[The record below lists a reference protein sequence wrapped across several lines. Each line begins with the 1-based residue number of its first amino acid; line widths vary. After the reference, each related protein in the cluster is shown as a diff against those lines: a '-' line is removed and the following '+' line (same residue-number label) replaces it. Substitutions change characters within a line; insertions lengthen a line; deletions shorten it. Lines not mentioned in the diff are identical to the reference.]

1 MLFRYLLLLLAF
13 VAAAPRSMAD
23 DGYRLWLK
31 YDRLTDAAQRAQY
44 QAATQFIVAESKD
57 VVLQTAATE
66 LQRGLQS
73 LLGQPVPVLGK
84 AAGNSTKRGILLL
97 LNDSGNVSENAKSRE
112 GYRIFTQGKNLV
124 VAGKSPAGVLYGVF
138 ALLRQLQTGQSIANL
153 NVSSSPRIQYRLLN
167 HLDNPNGTVERGY
180 AGSSIWKWYELPER
194 IDPRYQDYARANAS
208 IGINGVA
215 INNVNASAR
224 YLTAEYIQKVK
235 ALAGVMRPYGIR
247 VYLSVFWA
255 APKVIGGLKTSD
267 PLDPQVKQ
275 WWAAK
280 AEELYKE
287 IPDFGG
293 FLVKA
298 NSEGEPGPQDYG
310 RNHADGAN
318 MLATALGTHDGIVMW
333 RAFVYKAGSSDRFK
347 QAYEE
352 FQPLDGKFAPK
363 VLVQV
368 KNGPIDFQ
376 AREPFHPLFG
386 AMPQTPLVLEVQ
398 ITQEYL
404 GFASHLVYLAPL
416 FKECLAADTQVK
428 GPGSTVAKVVDG
440 SLDQH
445 TISGIAGVANIGAD
459 RNWTGHPMGQANWY
473 AFGRLAWDY
482 NLTAAAI
489 ATEWTNMTLT
499 REPKAVAT
507 IVGLMDKSRDIYVRY
522 TTPLGLHH
530 IMGQNIHYG
539 PEPWLAEAGRPDW
552 TAVYYHKADS
562 VGLGF
567 NRTATGSNALSLYAP
582 AVQKQ
587 WGDAKTC
594 PPNYLLWFHHMGWKQ
609 PLPTGRTLWNELC
622 TRYYTGVDSVAWM
635 QQQWAAAKPAVDP
648 AVYADV
654 AARLRIQH
662 HEALWWRDACVLYFQ
677 TYARQPIPAPFTPP
691 TRTLADVKTLVDL
704 YQLK

>member
-1 MLFRYLLLLLAF
+1 MLLRSLLLLL
-13 VAAAPRSMAD
+13 VLVGAAPRCRAD

-31 YDRLTDAAQRAQY
+31 YDLVADAGQRAQY
-44 QAATQFIVAESKD
+44 RAAAQFISSNNSDA
-57 VVLQTAATE
+57 VLKTAAAE
-66 LQRGLQS
+66 LQRGLQG
-73 LLGQPVPVLGK
+73 LLGQPVPLVAKGE
-84 AAGNSTKRGILLL
+84 STKRGILLAIDPSANVL
-97 LNDSGNVSENAKSRE
+97 GNPASKE
-112 GYRIFTQGKNLV
+112 GYRISTQGRNLV
-124 VAGKSPAGVLYGVF
+124 VTGGSGAGVLYGVY
-138 ALLRQLQTGQSIANL
+138 ALLRQLQTGQSLANL
-153 NVSSSPRIQYRLLN
+153 NLSSSPRIQYRLLN
-167 HLDNPNGTVERGY
+167 HWDNPNGTVERGY
-180 AGSSIWKWYELPER
+180 AGSSIWKWYELPQLL
-194 IDPRYQDYARANAS
+194 DPRYTDYARANAS

-267 PLDPQVKQ
+267 PLDAQVKQ
-275 WWAAK
+275 WWTAK

-310 RNHADGAN
+310 RTHADGAN
-318 MLATALGTHDGIVMW
+318 MLAAALGQHDGIVMW
-333 RAFVYKAGSSDRFK
+333 RAFVYKAGSGDRFK
-347 QAYEE
+347 QAYED
-352 FQPLDGKFAPK
+352 FKPLDGTFAPK

-404 GFASHLVYLAPL
+404 GFASHLVYLAPM
-416 FKECLAADTQVK
+416 FKECLDADTQTK
-428 GPGSTVAKVVDG
+428 GLGSTVAKVVDG

-445 TISGIAGVANIGAD
+445 RISGIAGVANIGSD

-482 NLTAAAI
+482 NLTSKAI
-489 ATEWTNMTLT
+489 ATEWTRMTLT
-499 REPKAVAT
+499 REPQAVAT
-507 IVGLMDKSRDIYVRY
+507 IVDVMDKSRDIYVRY

-552 TAVYYHKADS
+552 TAVYYHKADAA
-562 VGLGF
+562 GLGF
-567 NRTATGSNALSLYAP
+567 DRTAAGSNALSLYSP
-582 AVQKQ
+582 GVQKQ
-587 WGDAKTC
+587 WGDPKTC
-594 PPNYLLWFHHMGWKQ
+594 PLNYLLWFHHVNWTQ
-609 PLPTGRTLWNELC
+609 PLPTGRTLWNELA
-622 TRYYTGVDSVAWM
+622 TRYYTGADSVTWM
-635 QQQWAAAKPAVDP
+635 QQRWASVKPQLDP
-648 AVYADV
+648 ALHADV
-654 AARLRIQH
+654 TARLDIQRR
-662 HEALWWRDACVLYFQ
+662 EALWWRDACVLYFQ
-677 TYARQPIPAPFTPP
+677 TYSKQPIPAPFTPP

>member
-1 MLFRYLLLLLAF
+1 MLLRSLLLLLVL
-13 VAAAPRSMAD
+13 VAAAPRCVAD

-31 YDRLTDAAQRAQY
+31 YDLVADAAQRAQY
-44 QAATQFIVAESKD
+44 RAAAQFVAASGAD
-57 VVLQTAATE
+57 AVLKTAAAE
-66 LQRGLQS
+66 LQRGLQG
-73 LLGQPVPVLGK
+73 LLGQPVPVVAK
-84 AAGNSTKRGILLL
+84 AEAGTKRGIVLLI
-97 LNDSGNVSENAKSRE
+97 DQSANVSGSSDSRD
-112 GYRIFTQGKNLV
+112 GYRIAAQGKNLV
-124 VAGKSPAGVLYGVF
+124 VTGRSGAGVLYGVF
-138 ALLRQLQTGQSIANL
+138 ALLRHLQTGQSVAALNL
-153 NVSSSPRIQYRLLN
+153 SSSPRIQYRLLN
-167 HLDNPNGTVERGY
+167 HWDNPNGTVERGY
-180 AGSSIWKWYELPER
+180 AGSSIWKWAELPQR
-194 IDPRYQDYARANAS
+194 LDPRYTDYARANAS

-224 YLTAEYIQKVK
+224 YLTAEYLQKVK

-255 APKVIGGLKTSD
+255 APKVIGGLKTAD
-267 PLDPQVKQ
+267 PLDAQVKQ

-280 AEELYKE
+280 TEEIYKE

-310 RNHADGAN
+310 RNHAEGAN
-318 MLATALGTHDGIVMW
+318 MLANALGTHDGIVMW
-333 RAFVYKAGSSDRFK
+333 RAFVYKAGSDDRFK

-352 FQPLDGKFAPK
+352 FKPLDGQFAPK

-386 AMPQTPLVLEVQ
+386 AMPKTPLVLEVQ
-398 ITQEYL
+398 LTQEYL
-404 GFASHLVYLAPL
+404 GMATHLVYLAPL
-416 FKECLAADTQVK
+416 FKECLDADTQTK

-445 TISGIAGVANIGAD
+445 RISGIAGVANIGTD

-482 NLTAAAI
+482 SLTSQAI
-489 ATEWTNMTLT
+489 ATEWTKMTLT
-499 REPKAVAT
+499 HEPQAVAT
-507 IVGLMDKSRDIYVRY
+507 IVDVMDKSRDIYVRY

-539 PEPWLAEAGRPDW
+539 PEPWLAQAGRPDW

-567 NRTATGSNALSLYAP
+567 NRTATGSNALALYSP
-582 AVQKQ
+582 GVQKQ

-594 PPNYLLWFHHMGWKQ
+594 PLNYLLWFHHVGWRQ
-609 PLPTGRTLWNELC
+609 PLSSGRTLWNELV
-622 TRYYTGVDSVAWM
+622 TRYYTGADSVTWM
-635 QQQWAAAKPAVDP
+635 QQRWASVRPTVDAALH
-648 AVYADV
+648 ADV
-654 AARLRIQH
+654 AARLEIQRR
-662 HEALWWRDACVLYFQ
+662 EALWWRDACVLYFQ
-677 TYARQPIPAPFTPP
+677 TYAKQPIPAPFAPP
-691 TRTLADVKTLVDL
+691 TRTLAEVKTLVDL

>member
-1 MLFRYLLLLLAF
+1 MLLRSLLLLLVLAGT
-13 VAAAPRSMAD
+13 APLCRAD
-23 DGYRLWLK
+23 DGYRLWLR
-31 YDRLTDAAQRAQY
+31 YDLVADATQRAQY
-44 QAATQFIVAESKD
+44 RAAAQFIASNSAD
-57 VVLQTAATE
+57 VVAKTAAAE
-66 LQRGLQS
+66 LQRGLQG
-73 LLGQPVPVLGK
+73 LLGQPVPVVAK
-84 AAGNSTKRGILLL
+84 AEGTRRGIILIV
-97 LNDSGNVSENAKSRE
+97 DPTANVSGSSASPD
-112 GYRIFTQGKNLV
+112 GYRISSQGRNLV
-124 VAGKSPAGVLYGVF
+124 VTGKSGAGVLYGVF
-138 ALLRQLQTGQSIANL
+138 GLLRQLQTGQSIVGL
-153 NVSSSPRIQYRLLN
+153 NSSSSPRIQYRMLN
-167 HLDNPNGTVERGY
+167 HWDNPNGSVERGY
-180 AGSSIWKWYELPER
+180 AGSSIWKWYELPQHL
-194 IDPRYQDYARANAS
+194 DPRYTDYARANAS

-255 APKVIGGLKTSD
+255 APKVIGGLETSD
-267 PLDPQVKQ
+267 PLDAQVKQ

-280 AEELYKE
+280 TEELYKK

-310 RNHADGAN
+310 RTHADGAN
-318 MLATALGTHDGIVMW
+318 MLATALGPHDGIVMW

-352 FQPLDGKFAPK
+352 FKPLDGAFSPK

-386 AMPQTPLVLEVQ
+386 AMPKTPLVLEVQ

-416 FKECLAADTQVK
+416 FKQCLDADTQTK

-445 TISGIAGVANIGAD
+445 RISGIAGVANIGAD

-482 NLTAAAI
+482 TLTSKAI
-489 ATEWTNMTLT
+489 ATEWTKMTLT
-499 REPKAVAT
+499 REPRAVAT
-507 IVGLMDKSRDIYVRY
+507 IVDVMDKSRDIYVRY

-562 VGLGF
+562 AGLGF
-567 NRTATGSNALSLYAP
+567 NRTATGSNALALYSP
-582 AVQKQ
+582 GVQKQ

-594 PPNYLLWFHHMGWKQ
+594 PLDYLLWFHHVGWRQ
-609 PLPTGRTLWNELC
+609 PLPTGRTLWNELV
-622 TRYYTGVDSVAWM
+622 TRYYTGADSVTWM
-635 QQQWAAAKPAVDP
+635 QQRWASTKAAVDP
-648 AVYADV
+648 ALHADV
-654 AARLRIQH
+654 TARLEIQRR
-662 HEALWWRDACVLYFQ
+662 EALWWRDACVLYFQ
-677 TYARQPIPAPFTPP
+677 TYSRQPVPAPFTPP
-691 TRTLADVKTLVDL
+691 TRTLADVKILVDL